1 MQMTVNHKSFELRR
15 YTNMAAVV
23 FPGKFWTLCHQVK
36 TFYALNKQTPT
47 QSDVTGQL
55 ERFFFFFRNQNP
67 KAMTSRHS
75 CVASTKNFMS
85 RADDNTQRTLCF
97 CEKFCL
103 KWAEQ
108 SYGTKLKAQYFQIR
122 LSKYIDNSIFI
133 NLPFFSVFSLESV
146 YHFFL

>member
-23 FPGKFWTLCHQVK
+23 FPGKFWTLWHQVK
-36 TFYALNKQTPT
+36 KFYTLTKQT
-47 QSDVTGQL
+47 SDTIW
-55 ERFFFFFRNQNP
+55 
-67 KAMTSRHS
+67 RHS
-75 CVASTKNFMS
+75 TT
-85 RADDNTQRTLCF
+85 RAFFSFFGIKTPKLCRQDTALSPLRRTSCHALMLTQRTLYF

-103 KWAEQ
+103 KWDGQ

-122 LSKYIDNSIFI
+122 LSKDIDNSIFI